1 MSINHAILGI
11 LSCRSVTGYDLKKII
26 QESPFMPWSG
36 NNNQI
41 YKALVEILDEGFVT
55 HEVRHQESSP
65 SKKIYTITEEGLAE
79 LKDWVLSSPE
89 PPEFK
94 KAFLI
99 QLAWAEQLNAGELDA
114 MLAGY
119 ENELKAQILMQKEKQ
134 RRGLFSPARSARE
147 TYLWDMIYE
156 NIILSYENELDWL
169 KKLRAGINSDHGE
182 ESNKMNYKVI
192 EKNTKKYIECLTAE
206 KPIQAEQ
213 DALDLIAACGEHD
226 TNLLMIHAE
235 ALSDDFFKL
244 RTGLAGMILQ
254 KFINYRVRTA
264 VVLQGEVKFTGKFKE
279 FLAEANKGKD
289 FRVFNSTE
297 EAENWLINYE

>member
-11 LSCRSVTGYDLKKII
+11 LSCKPVTGYDLKKII

-89 PPEFK
+89 PPECK

-99 QLAWAEQLNAGELDA
+99 QLAWADQLNVGELDS

-119 ENELKAQILMQKEKQ
+119 ENELKTQILMQKEKQ
-134 RRGLFSPARSARE
+134 HRGLFSPARSARE
-147 TYLWDMIYE
+147 VYLWDMIYE
-156 NIILSYENELDWL
+156 NIISSYNNELDWL
-169 KKLRAGINSDHGE
+169 KRLRAGINSDHGG
-182 ESNKMNYKVI
+182 ESNKMNYTVI
-192 EKNTKKYIECLTAE
+192 EKNTKKYVECFSAE
-206 KPIQAEQ
+206 KPVHSEQ
-213 DALDLIAACGEHD
+213 EALDLIAACGEND

-244 RTGLAGMILQ
+244 RTGLAGMVLQ

-264 VVLQGEVKFTGKFKE
+264 VVLQGELKFAGKFKE
-279 FLAEANKGKD
+279 FIAEANKGKD
-289 FRVFNSTE
+289 FRVFNSTV
-297 EAENWLINYE
+297 EAENWLINYD

>member
-1 MSINHAILGI
+1 
-11 LSCRSVTGYDLKKII
+11 
-26 QESPFMPWSG
+26 MPWSG

-41 YKALVEILDEGFVT
+41 YKALVEILEEGFVT

-79 LKDWVLSSPE
+79 LREWVLSSPE

-94 KAFLI
+94 KTFLI
-99 QLAWAEQLNAGELDA
+99 QLAWADQLSACELDA
-114 MLAGY
+114 MLSEY
-119 ENELKAQILMQKEKQ
+119 ENELKAQMLMQNEKQ

-147 TYLWDMIYE
+147 LYLWDMIYE
-156 NIILSYENELDWL
+156 NIISSYENELDWL

-182 ESNKMNYKVI
+182 GSNKMNYKVI
-192 EKNTKKYIECLTAE
+192 EKNTKRYIECISAE
-206 KPIQAEQ
+206 KPVQNEQ

-235 ALSDDFFKL
+235 ALSEEFFKL
-244 RTGLAGMILQ
+244 RTGLAGIILQ

-264 VVLQGEVKFTGKFKE
+264 VVLQGEMKFAGKFKE
-279 FLAEANKGKD
+279 FIAEANKGKD
-289 FRVFNSTE
+289 FRVFNSTV
-297 EAENWLINYE
+297 EAENWLINYD

>member
-55 HEVRHQESSP
+55 HEVLHQESSP

-89 PPEFK
+89 PPECK

-99 QLAWAEQLNAGELDA
+99 QLAWAEQLNAGELDS
-114 MLAGY
+114 MLVGY
-119 ENELKAQILMQKEKQ
+119 GNELKTQILMQKEKQ

-156 NIILSYENELDWL
+156 NIISSYENELHWL

-182 ESNKMNYKVI
+182 ERNKMNYKAI
-192 EKNTKKYIECLTAE
+192 EKNTKKYVECLSTE
-206 KPIQAEQ
+206 KPIHTEQ

-235 ALSDDFFKL
+235 AFSEEFFKL

-264 VVLQGEVKFTGKFKE
+264 VVLQGERKFAGKFKE

-297 EAENWLINYE
+297 EAENWLISY